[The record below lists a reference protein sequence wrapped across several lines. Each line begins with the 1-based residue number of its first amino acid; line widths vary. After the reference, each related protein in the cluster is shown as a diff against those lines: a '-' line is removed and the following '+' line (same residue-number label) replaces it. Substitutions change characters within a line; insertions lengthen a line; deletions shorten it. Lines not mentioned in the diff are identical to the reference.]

1 MAAVCVCGGGGGGG
15 VVCFKNLLFQKFLS
29 GIPSECSVSKSLDLD
44 QVRHFVGPD

>member
-1 MAAVCVCGGGGGGG
+1 MAACVCGCGGGGGG
-15 VVCFKNLLFQKFLS
+15 CLFQKSTFSKISS